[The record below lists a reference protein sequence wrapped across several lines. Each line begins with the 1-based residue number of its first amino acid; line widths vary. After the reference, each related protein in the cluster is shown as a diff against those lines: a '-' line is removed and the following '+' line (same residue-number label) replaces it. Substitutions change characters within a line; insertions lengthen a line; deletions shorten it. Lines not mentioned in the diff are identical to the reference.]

1 MADKLYFSRDTEVY
15 LQMTADHGGGT
26 GGTVWKIPVLDGFS
40 FSQATN
46 ASEITLSEAVSNN
59 SARGKSRRS
68 RQMFNDSYA
77 PAEWS
82 FSTYMR
88 PFKSAVNASNGWSPT
103 GTSADVHSV
112 EEALWAN
119 FVSNPSFTR
128 GVSGTDAA
136 WTAPNPHASSGNI
149 NPVKNDVNFK
159 LINFKSSEVAAL
171 GEFDLYFKLGGTSG
185 QIVGTAST
193 QLNYRIADC
202 VVNEVTIDF
211 DIDGIATLNWSG
223 MGRII
228 TEEASTPS
236 TNLIS
241 EGADT
246 DSNFIRNR
254 LSIMSV
260 VQADADELLET
271 GETDSDNTATTYDIV
286 LTGGNITFSNNITFL
301 TPETLGVVNQPI
313 GHVTGT
319 RSVSGNFTSYL
330 NDDTDSTSTLFAR
343 IIEDSDT
350 VTNKFNVTFNIG
362 GLPKITNGGTT
373 VTVPFASDGA
383 NYDTAGDGSGTPTE
397 TDNTSVVVN
406 MPRCH
411 FELPTHSLDDIISL
425 DTNFHALPADND
437 PGATEA
443 DYEAIII
450 YSGPTP
456 S

>member
-241 EGADT
+241 EGADEFAIEQGLDT
-246 DSNFIRNR
+246 VDNSYFITERRRTQLLKNKTLSQLKDKKESSSSISKFGTVGCVALDKKGNLSAGTSTGGRSNKKWGRVGDVPIIGAGNYANNKTCAISATGWGEFFIRN
-254 LSIMSV
+254 V
-260 VQADADELLET
+260 VAHDISSLLEYKNLDIRKAT
-271 GETDSDNTATTYDIV
+271 KLSLDKVRKLGGSGGVIALDKFGNYAMEFNTKGMYRGVKDSK
-286 LTGGNITFSNNITFL
+286 
-301 TPETLGVVNQPI
+301 
-313 GHVTGT
+313 
-319 RSVSGNFTSYL
+319 GNFKVSIFK
-330 NDDTDSTSTLFAR
+330 ND
-343 IIEDSDT
+343 
-350 VTNKFNVTFNIG
+350 
-362 GLPKITNGGTT
+362 
-373 VTVPFASDGA
+373 
-383 NYDTAGDGSGTPTE
+383 
-397 TDNTSVVVN
+397 
-406 MPRCH
+406 
-411 FELPTHSLDDIISL
+411 
-425 DTNFHALPADND
+425 
-437 PGATEA
+437 
-443 DYEAIII
+443 
-450 YSGPTP
+450 
-456 S
+456 